1 MKKLQLLSGIE
12 PHPQPQPQPLHQS
25 HSLKG
30 DLPYLYAVSLFQ
42 EQPSKIV
49 KFSVFLSFIL
59 AAFYDKMH
67 SQLVPA
73 VSADFES
80 TTSV

>member
-12 PHPQPQPQPLHQS
+12 PHPQPHPQPVHQS
-25 HSLKG
+25 HSLIG
-30 DLPYLYAVSLFQ
+30 NLLYLYSVSLFQ

-49 KFSVFLSFIL
+49 KFSVFLSLIL

-67 SQLVPA
+67 FKLVA
-73 VSADFES
+73 AASGYYES